1 MIAMRTKKVSGLPVT
16 VNKGD
21 TYVPETPE
29 NCPSGRQ
36 VSIFCG
42 RRNSGKTTACASLIE
57 KMGYDRLFLVSPTAL
72 SNQGMVARLKI
83 APEDIYDPNEPGV
96 LRLII
101 DEVERER
108 DDYERYVEEMKRWKQ
123 FVRQLKRDDPVFSIP
138 DEVLLSFFK
147 DGEFKKPY
155 HKYGGR
161 KPFIGVAFDDCL
173 GSRLF
178 TKDIR
183 LLNATVILHRHVA
196 AFNNEPGAIGLDMYF
211 LTQSWKSNVGTLPP
225 VIRNQC
231 TTLLVFKTKSEKEL
245 QSIQEEIGGE
255 VDKETFYRIYEYC
268 TQGRHDF
275 MFIDMFPKEG
285 LHPSPYRK
293 NLDEFVIPENF
304 SGTDTT

>member
-1 MIAMRTKKVSGLPVT
+1 MRTKKVQGLPVT

-29 NCPSGRQ
+29 MCPGARQ
-36 VSIFCG
+36 VSIWAG
-42 RRNSGKTTACASLIE
+42 RRNSGKSTGCASLLE
-57 KMGYDRLFLVSPTAL
+57 KMGYDRLFLCSPTAL

-83 APEDIYDPNEPGV
+83 DPEDVYDPNEPGV
-96 LRLII
+96 LRMII

-138 DEVLLSFFK
+138 DEVLLTFFK

-161 KPFIGVAFDDCL
+161 KPFIGVLFDDCL

-196 AFNNEPGAIGLDMYF
+196 AFNNEPGAIGLDMFF

-231 TTLLVFKTKSEKEL
+231 TTLAVFKTKSDKEL
-245 QSIQEEIGGE
+245 QAIQEECGGE
-255 VDKETFYRIYEYC
+255 ISRETFYRIYDYC
-268 TQGRHDF
+268 TAGEHDF
-275 MFIDMFPKEG
+275 MFIDMFRKKS
-285 LHPSPYRK
+285 HPSMFRRC
-293 NLDEFVIPENF
+293 LDEFVIPENF

>member
-1 MIAMRTKKVSGLPVT
+1 MRTKKVQGLPVT

-42 RRNSGKTTACASLIE
+42 RRSAGKSTACASLIE

-83 APEDIYDPNEPGV
+83 APEDVYDPNEPGV
-96 LRLII
+96 LRMII

-123 FVRQLKRDDPVFSIP
+123 FVRQLKRDDPVLSIP
-138 DEVLLSFFK
+138 DEMLLTFFK

-161 KPFIGVAFDDCL
+161 KPYVGVVYDDCL
-173 GSRLF
+173 SSRAF

-196 AFNNEPGAIGLDMYF
+196 AFNNEPGALGLDMYF
-211 LTQSWKSNVGTLPP
+211 LCQAWKSNVGTLPP

-231 TTLLVFKTKSEKEL
+231 TTLAIFKTKSDKEL
-245 QSIQEEIGGE
+245 QAIQEECGGE
-255 VDKETFYRIYEYC
+255 VSKELFYKIYDYC
-268 TQGRHDF
+268 TAGEHDF
-275 MFIDMFPKEG
+275 MFIDMFRKSS
-285 LHPSPYRK
+285 HPSMFRRC
-293 NLDEFVIPENF
+293 LDEFVIPEEF
-304 SGTDTT
+304 KSQADST